1 MKTQVSTSRDPVCG
15 MDIPV
20 NETHPSTTYRGLVFH
35 FCSNQ
40 CLERFEGSPELYTGG
55 QRTAD
60 IHPMP
65 KQRRLRVVSTDAAA
79 LDRACQK
86 IREMM
91 GITSV
96 VAEKGDLLLE
106 YDLRQAT
113 LVQIE
118 RVAAAEGVVFKG
130 GLHGFRRSLWKFKES
145 NEVSNAAL
153 AGTGACCNH
162 PPARTK

>member
-1 MKTQVSTSRDPVCG
+1 MTKPMATSHDPVCG
-15 MDIPV
+15 MDV
-20 NETHPSTTYRGLVFH
+20 DVAHSVHSSTYRGLVFY
-35 FCSNQ
+35 FCSSQ
-40 CLERFEGSPELYTGG
+40 CLERFQATPELYTTG

-60 IHPMP
+60 IEPML
-65 KQRRLRVVSTDAAA
+65 KRRKLRFVGGSAVIQQV
-79 LDRACQK
+79 CQQVG
-86 IREMM
+86 EMM
-91 GITSV
+91 GVSSV
-96 VAEKGDLLLE
+96 STEKDRLIVE

-113 LVQIE
+113 LTQIE
-118 RVAAAEGVVFKG
+118 AVAAAEGVVFKG